1 MIKIGEFYKD
11 KESGEKVEVVYSKLN
26 TSGDRVYA
34 CHCCDTGKLFWRSE
48 AYLQSLETLLPVQQ
62 ALLDSDKKKINIVA
76 CGTAAGVTTGFMY
89 NILNVKKDA
98 VVICKSYRNA
108 RMFAREF
115 EKVARASGEDY
126 LLVSRYQV
134 MFKNFSIMFTSKC
147 QYDVTA
153 AGRDVYIDSTEVSSQ
168 AFNDYLTHCN
178 NMYVSCTPSDIVTG
192 YSVTTENGYY
202 EVASCNNVVLEA
214 IINNTGKFPKA
225 TPFMIEKYLKKFS
238 NLITGY
244 NYTSNY
250 YLEGSFGECV
260 EGLVEKD
267 RMSLKGAWVKGG
279 NV

>member
-1 MIKIGEFYKD
+1 MIEIGEFYKD

-26 TSGDRVYA
+26 TSGDTVYA
-34 CHCCDTGKLFWRSE
+34 CHCCNTGKLFWRSGS
-48 AYLQSLETLLPVQQ
+48 YLQPLETLLPVQQ

-115 EKVARASGEDY
+115 EEVARASGLEPI
-126 LLVSRYQV
+126 LVPPHQV

-147 QYDVTA
+147 KYDVTVSR
-153 AGRDVYIDSTEVSSQ
+153 RDVYIDATEVSSQ
-168 AFNDYLTHCN
+168 AFNDYLTRCN
-178 NMYVSCTPSDIVTG
+178 NIYVSCTPSDIVTG

-214 IINNTGKFPKA
+214 IINNTGKIPQA
-225 TPFMIEKYLKKFS
+225 TPFTLEKYLGRFS

-244 NYTSNY
+244 NYTTNY
-250 YLEGSFGECV
+250 HLDESFGECV
-260 EGLVEKD
+260 EGLVEED
-267 RMSLKGAWVKGG
+267 RMRLKGAWVK
-279 NV
+279 VY